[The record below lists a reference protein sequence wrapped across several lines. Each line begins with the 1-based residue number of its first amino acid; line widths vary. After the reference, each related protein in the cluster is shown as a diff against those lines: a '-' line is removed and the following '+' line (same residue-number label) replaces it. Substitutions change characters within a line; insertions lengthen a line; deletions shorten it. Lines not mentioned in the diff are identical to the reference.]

1 MRISIEFDIDD
12 GTIEKLENSSVYGLG
27 LPEHMETVVFP
38 YLKEELGAKNIKVIQ
53 NKKEIESMK
62 NNEKEIKAEE
72 NGNEKYSKGLDALK
86 YEVYTIDTDVTTAAF
101 ENPLDAEIFVAYLNQ
116 NVTPSAIRP
125 RIKSN
130 IIKAEEGYQG
140 WSNHATWVINLHLD
154 NEQSAQEMKKEII
167 LETRNEDKEKWI
179 YDAAETL
186 KSWVE
191 DTMPELPPMWAD
203 MLNGYFDEVD
213 FREIAEHGI
222 DEIGYDEENEKN
234 KGKDLKKEFE

>member
-1 MRISIEFDIDD
+1 MNKWWAVSDKHGNIYAIRKYEMDILNIVKPGDKVFTVELSD
-12 GTIEKLENSSVYGLG
+12 RKFMWEIDENG
-27 LPEHMETVVFP
+27 
-38 YLKEELGAKNIKVIQ
+38 NIQ

-62 NNEKEIKAEE
+62 NNGKE
-72 NGNEKYSKGLDALK
+72 
-86 YEVYTIDTDVTTAAF
+86 V
-101 ENPLDAEIFVAYLNQ
+101 
-116 NVTPSAIRP
+116 
-125 RIKSN
+125 
-130 IIKAEEGYQG
+130 KAEEGYQG

-154 NEQSAQEMKKEII
+154 NEQSTQEMKREIV

-186 KSWVE
+186 KGWVE
-191 DTMPELPPMWAD
+191 ETMPDLPPMWAD